1 MASVAEAQN
10 YRNFIPLLCALSS
23 ECHGDRKE
31 GRCAG
36 GLSAAD
42 LPLPIRPPSP
52 SATEFADG
60 YSLAKP
66 SSSFGSS
73 TSRAWNLTS

>member
-60 YSLAKP
+60 KCRVTHPLLPALNEENI
-66 SSSFGSS
+66 
-73 TSRAWNLTS
+73 RR